1 MTATTLSESEPAA
14 ARSTGAGPP
23 AAALARNGN
32 PRGKVKGG
40 NRAEPRP
47 KGTGKPD
54 PPADKSASSP
64 PKPTHASVGG
74 GDSAPDYENVIDVL
88 QRLQSPGNGLDH
100 HLRRLHVNY
109 WQSRVRWSA
118 LHRLA
123 IELVRRQQRG
133 RGAVREVPSAVTNNR
148 WVNAVTSPNGKR
160 QPGYY
165 LGFRSGDGN
174 ATLDRWV
181 AQMDDL
187 VCQALP
193 TEAELDPS
201 PDGTVTP
208 DVQEQAQLLLDR
220 VLVLWN
226 QYLREHDRVV
236 DGFIV
241 DN

>member
-1 MTATTLSESEPAA
+1 
-14 ARSTGAGPP
+14 
-23 AAALARNGN
+23 
-32 PRGKVKGG
+32 
-40 NRAEPRP
+40 
-47 KGTGKPD
+47 
-54 PPADKSASSP
+54 
-64 PKPTHASVGG
+64 
-74 GDSAPDYENVIDVL
+74 
-88 QRLQSPGNGLDH
+88 
-100 HLRRLHVNY
+100 
-109 WQSRVRWSA
+109 
-118 LHRLA
+118 
-123 IELVRRQQRG
+123 
-133 RGAVREVPSAVTNNR
+133 
-148 WVNAVTSPNGKR
+148 VTSPNGKR

-193 TEAELDPS
+193 TEDELDPS

-226 QYLREHDRVV
+226 QYLREQGRVV